1 VPTVESHAWDAAAE
15 NASAPPGW
23 ETGTAVKED
32 AGWASP
38 ADAGWGESSK
48 TTTTE
53 PLKSSIIPQNTTKS
67 WASMLATP
75 KVAPVPKPAPAVPVP
90 TQSETVGGEDFA
102 ETVPENNTA
111 PIDESS
117 AFETAVPLDNEENLT
132 DRDVQADDT
141 PAGVDTSL
149 ENELQIEPT
158 RDELTEEALQH
169 VPDVSVPIDTETVA
183 STIDASSMIG
193 SSTPYASSQQVPTL
207 GSRPPMGGFATSAW
221 KATGTPGR
229 SSSFQRV
236 MEQQQAVVMPGNHG
250 VDRAAVQFGSMGLGA
265 ENNPMD
271 VEEDREEVETR
282 AQPPQEPM
290 QAQPKA
296 SLPPAPQQTSEQP
309 VHESMHTPKPAP
321 GLDMPSHAQGHAS
334 TQGPP
339 PGTSQQTSQTGNA
352 YGQYGR
358 YGGFGGQDYGA
369 SQKPQDA
376 FSQQLGYSQSQ
387 QQQDTSSGYGAQSQS
402 TVPTS
407 QQGQSQQSQAGGFS
421 HNQSD
426 YNSQY
431 SNEQSRGGYQNYY
444 GSSFGNPSSGTQQD
458 PSAQSQ
464 RASSGY
470 GAEHSAYGGSN
481 HVNQSQSRF
490 LESQQSG
497 SNTPVPAAATQQPN
511 SQQPHQA
518 QNAQQQS
525 HGQGGHAGGYPYN
538 NNNNSYYGGSYYG
551 SYMNQ
556 VRCVTQSIVLTSLTS
571 LTSTRIT
578 TTTTRATTASN
589 PTTTRTACTASHS
602 TATACH
608 RRPHTSSRPPVAAHQ
623 DSGLPLHSRVVTPLS
638 DQASLTATPGRAL
651 PPHPSLNKVMLPLA
665 TAATPVSRTTA
676 TAVAAP
682 AA

>member
-1 VPTVESHAWDAAAE
+1 LCPTGKVSRFADVTKKTKDKSRSKAKDVLDPPADTGANSSRGRGRGGFEGGRGGRGARGSERGGRGGISRGGRGGAAAPILNFGGRAAETSVPTVESHAWDAATE
-15 NASAPPGW
+15 NATAPPGW
-23 ETGTAVKED
+23 ETGTAVKD
-32 AGWASP
+32 
-38 ADAGWGESSK
+38 DAGWGSSGDAGWGDSNK
-48 TTTTE
+48 TNTTE
-53 PLKSSIIPQNTTKS
+53 PTKSSIIPQNTTKS

-75 KVAPVPKPAPAVPVP
+75 KVAPVPKLAPAAPVP
-90 TQSETVGGEDFA
+90 SQSEAIGGEDFQEA
-102 ETVPENNTA
+102 VPENNTTQ
-111 PIDESS
+111 IDESS
-117 AFETAVPLDNEENLT
+117 AFDSAVPLDNEEHLT

-141 PAGVDTSL
+141 PAGVDSSL
-149 ENELQIEPT
+149 ENDSQLEPT
-158 RDELTEEALQH
+158 KDELTEEALQH
-169 VPDVSVPIDTETVA
+169 VPDVSVPIKTETVA

-296 SLPPAPQQTSEQP
+296 SLPPAPQQAAEQP
-309 VHESMHTPKPAP
+309 VHESLHTPKPAP
-321 GLDMPSHAQGHAS
+321 GLDMPSHAQAG
-334 TQGPP
+334 QGPQ
-339 PGTSQQTSQTGNA
+339 PGASQQTSQTGNA

-358 YGGFGGQDYGA
+358 YGGFGQDYGA

-376 FSQQLGYSQSQ
+376 FSQQLGHSQS
-387 QQQDTSSGYGAQSQS
+387 QQDTSSGYGAQSQS
-402 TVPTS
+402 TGPTS
-407 QQGQSQQSQAGGFS
+407 QQGPTQVGGFS

-444 GSSFGNPSSGTQQD
+444 GSSFGNPSSGTQHDQ
-458 PSAQSQ
+458 SAQSQ

-481 HVNQSQSRF
+481 HVNQNQSRF

-497 SNTPVPAAATQQPN
+497 SNTPVPSAATQPQT
-511 SQQPHQA
+511 SQQPHQG

-525 HGQGGHAGGYPYN
+525 HGQGGQGGHTGGYPYN
-538 NNNNSYYGGSYYG
+538 NNNNNSYYGGGSYYG

-556 VRCVTQSIVLTSLTS
+556 VRCAPKKT
-571 LTSTRIT
+571 
-578 TTTTRATTASN
+578 
-589 PTTTRTACTASHS
+589 
-602 TATACH
+602 
-608 RRPHTSSRPPVAAHQ
+608 
-623 DSGLPLHSRVVTPLS
+623 GL
-638 DQASLTATPGRAL
+638 QC
-651 PPHPSLNKVMLPLA
+651 
-665 TAATPVSRTTA
+665 
-676 TAVAAP
+676 
-682 AA
+682 

>member
-1 VPTVESHAWDAAAE
+1 MKD
-15 NASAPPGW
+15 
-23 ETGTAVKED
+23 D
-32 AGWASP
+32 AGWGSSG
-38 ADAGWGESSK
+38 DAGWGESTK
-48 TTTTE
+48 AATTE
-53 PLKSSIIPQNTTKS
+53 PPKSSIIPQNTTKS

-75 KVAPVPKPAPAVPVP
+75 KVVPVTAKPAPAAPVP
-90 TQSETVGGEDFA
+90 TQPEAVGGEDFTEA
-102 ETVPENNTA
+102 VPENNTTQ
-111 PIDESS
+111 IEESS
-117 AFETAVPLDNEENLT
+117 AFESAAPVDNEENLAS
-132 DRDVQADDT
+132 RDEQVDDT
-141 PAGVDTSL
+141 AAGVDTSL
-149 ENELQIEPT
+149 ENELELEPT

-169 VPDVSVPIDTETVA
+169 VPDVSVPINTETVA

-296 SLPPAPQQTSEQP
+296 SLPPAPQQPAEQP
-309 VHESMHTPKPAP
+309 AHESLHTPKPAP
-321 GLDMPSHAQGHAS
+321 GLDMPSHAQGG
-334 TQGPP
+334 QGPQ
-339 PGTSQQTSQTGNA
+339 PGASQQTSQTGNA

-387 QQQDTSSGYGAQSQS
+387 QDTSSGYGAQSQS
-402 TVPTS
+402 TGPTS
-407 QQGQSQQSQAGGFS
+407 QQGQSQQSQLGGFS

-444 GSSFGNPSSGTQQD
+444 GSSFGNPSSGAQHDQ
-458 PSAQSQ
+458 SAQSQ

-481 HVNQSQSRF
+481 HANQSQSRF

-497 SNTPVPAAATQQPN
+497 SNTPVPTAATQQQN
-511 SQQPHQA
+511 SQPPHQA

-556 VRCVTQSIVLTSLTS
+556 VSC
-571 LTSTRIT
+571 
-578 TTTTRATTASN
+578 AT
-589 PTTTRTACTASHS
+589 
-602 TATACH
+602 
-608 RRPHTSSRPPVAAHQ
+608 
-623 DSGLPLHSRVVTPLS
+623 
-638 DQASLTATPGRAL
+638 
-651 PPHPSLNKVMLPLA
+651 
-665 TAATPVSRTTA
+665 
-676 TAVAAP
+676 
-682 AA
+682 

>member
-1 VPTVESHAWDAAAE
+1 MPTVESHAWDAATE
-15 NASAPPGW
+15 SASAPPGW
-23 ETGTAVKED
+23 ETGTVVKED
-32 AGWASP
+32 AGWASSG
-38 ADAGWGESSK
+38 DAGWGESNK
-48 TTTTE
+48 TATTE
-53 PLKSSIIPQNTTKS
+53 PPKSSIIPQNTTKS

-75 KVAPVPKPAPAVPVP
+75 KVAPVTAKPAPAAPAP
-90 TQSETVGGEDFA
+90 IQSEAVGGADLTEA
-102 ETVPENNTA
+102 VPEDNTA
-111 PIDESS
+111 QIEDSS
-117 AFETAVPLDNEENLT
+117 AFESAAPLDNEETLDN
-132 DRDVQADDT
+132 RDVQADDT
-141 PAGVDTSL
+141 AAGVDKAL
-149 ENELQIEPT
+149 ENELQLEPT
-158 RDELTEEALQH
+158 KDELTEEALQH
-169 VPDVSVPIDTETVA
+169 VPDVSVPINTETVA

-296 SLPPAPQQTSEQP
+296 SLPPAPQQAAEQP

-321 GLDMPSHAQGHAS
+321 GLDMPSHAQGG
-334 TQGPP
+334 QGSQ
-339 PGTSQQTSQTGNA
+339 PGASQQTSQTGNA

-358 YGGFGGQDYGA
+358 YGGFGQDYGA
-369 SQKPQDA
+369 SQKTQDA

-387 QQQDTSSGYGAQSQS
+387 QDTSSGYGAQSQS
-402 TVPTS
+402 TGPTS
-407 QQGQSQQSQAGGFS
+407 QQGQSQQSQVGGFS
-421 HNQSD
+421 HGQSD

-444 GSSFGNPSSGTQQD
+444 GSSFGNPSSGTQHDQ
-458 PSAQSQ
+458 SAQSQ

-470 GAEHSAYGGSN
+470 GAEHSAYGGTNHSN
-481 HVNQSQSRF
+481 QNQSRF

-497 SNTPVPAAATQQPN
+497 SNTPVPTAATQQPN
-511 SQQPHQA
+511 SQPPHQA

-556 VRCVTQSIVLTSLTS
+556 VR
-571 LTSTRIT
+571 
-578 TTTTRATTASN
+578 
-589 PTTTRTACTASHS
+589 
-602 TATACH
+602 
-608 RRPHTSSRPPVAAHQ
+608 
-623 DSGLPLHSRVVTPLS
+623 RVS
-638 DQASLTATPGRAL
+638 MRQAYIC
-651 PPHPSLNKVMLPLA
+651 
-665 TAATPVSRTTA
+665 
-676 TAVAAP
+676 
-682 AA
+682 